1 MMDIASH
8 WIFPVHAVGRA
19 GPMPRGAKRVEIK
32 AQSGDRLVGIHFP
45 PAAARPDKSL
55 VLGFGGNAWNA
66 QDVAEYLHDLYPE
79 SDVVTFYYRGYS
91 PSQGLPS
98 AEALIADAPLMF
110 DFALGLAK
118 PKSVVAAGMSIGS
131 GVAATLAKAR
141 DLDGLIL
148 VTPFASLKAVAQ
160 AAVPW
165 IPLGPFFGHEID
177 AAAALRKNDTKV
189 AIIAGGRDE
198 IVPATCTAALRK
210 HVPNLVFDETIPGAG
225 HNDIYG
231 RSDFQAAMRKAKK
244 RLIS

>member
-8 WIFPVHAVGRA
+8 WIFPVHAVSRA
-19 GPMPRGAKRVEIK
+19 GPMPRGAKRVEISAK
-32 AQSGDRLVGIHFP
+32 SGERLVGIHFSP
-45 PAAARPDKSL
+45 HASRPDKSL

-66 QDVAEYLHDLYPE
+66 QDVAEYLHELYPE

-91 PSQGLPS
+91 PSQGSPS
-98 AEALIADAPLMF
+98 ADALIADAPLMF
-110 DFALGLAK
+110 DFAAGLTK
-118 PKSVVAAGMSIGS
+118 PRTVIAAGFSIGS

-141 DLDGLIL
+141 DLDGVIL

-177 AAAALRKNDTKV
+177 AAAALRKSKTKV
-189 AIIAGGRDE
+189 AIIAGGRDD
-198 IVPATCTAALRK
+198 IVPAACTEALRK
-210 HVPNLVFDETIPGAG
+210 RVPNIVFDKTIATAG
-225 HNDIYG
+225 HNDIYA
-231 RSDFQAAMRKAKK
+231 RSDFQAAMREAKK